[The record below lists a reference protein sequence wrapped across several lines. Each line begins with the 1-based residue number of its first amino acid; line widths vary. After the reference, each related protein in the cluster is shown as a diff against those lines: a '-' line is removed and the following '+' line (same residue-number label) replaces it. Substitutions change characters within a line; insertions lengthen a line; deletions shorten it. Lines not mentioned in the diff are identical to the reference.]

1 MRFSLFTLPAL
12 AVFAAAAPTAMSN
25 EVSTANSP
33 LADMIT
39 GLTEQVR
46 GFTANMNQVTASMP
60 ADASEEQK
68 KAAAA
73 SAIKDIEGMT
83 AAFQATNNQLAA
95 AQQQQSSLVARQGQ
109 GLQNLPKD
117 VLGQLN
123 GQPIVFARLLNT
135 LLRELNP
142 AVQSLLLT
150 LSLGEVY
157 VALQPLLRVQLPLL
171 LTNVGNLVN
180 GLLVSLAPLLAGLGG
195 ILGPLLLS
203 LGL

>member
-12 AVFAAAAPTAMSN
+12 AVLSAAAPTASSN
-25 EVSTANSP
+25 EISKRGSGSP

-39 GLTEQVR
+39 GLTTQVK
-46 GFTANMNQVTASMP
+46 GFTTHINQITSALP
-60 ADASEEQK
+60 IDASDADK
-68 KAAAA
+68 KIAAT
-73 SAIKDIEGMT
+73 SVIEDIEGIT
-83 AAFQATNNQLAA
+83 SAFQVVNTQLES
-95 AQQQQSSLVARQGQ
+95 AQKPSIQARQD
-109 GLQNLPKD
+109 LSDLPED

-123 GQPIVFARLLNT
+123 GQPIVFARLLLT
-135 LLRELNP
+135 LLQELNP
-142 AVQSLLLT
+142 ALQSVLVT

-157 VALQPLLRVQLPLL
+157 VALQPLLRVQLPGL

-180 GLLVSLAPLLAGLGG
+180 GLLAALSPLLAGLGG

>member
-12 AVFAAAAPTAMSN
+12 AVLSAAAPTASSN
-25 EVSTANSP
+25 EISKRGSGSP

-39 GLTEQVR
+39 GLTTQVK
-46 GFTANMNQVTASMP
+46 GFTTHINQITSALP
-60 ADASEEQK
+60 IDASDADK
-68 KAAAA
+68 KIAAT
-73 SAIKDIEGMT
+73 SVIEDIEGIT
-83 AAFQATNNQLAA
+83 SAFQVVNTQLES
-95 AQQQQSSLVARQGQ
+95 AQKPSIQARQD
-109 GLQNLPKD
+109 LSDLSED

-123 GQPIVFARLLNT
+123 GQPIVFARLLLT
-135 LLRELNP
+135 LLQELNP
-142 AVQSLLLT
+142 ALQSVLVT

-157 VALQPLLRVQLPLL
+157 VALQPLLRVQLPGL

-180 GLLVSLAPLLAGLGG
+180 GLLAALSPLLAGLGG